1 MLQIEVIQS
10 LNPGIKNRFKYIT
23 SPYDAGEKN
32 IATFS
37 KFPDSNISVS
47 GETKKLKNL
56 NAGINKYLL
65 ILFLSLIHV
74 LPVFSQAF
82 QLIIIPDTQWASQ
95 KWPELTRKMTEWIV
109 ENRKKENIKYVLQ
122 VGDLVEVG
130 SSEQEWKNIDSSF
143 KVLDNKVPYIVA
155 VGNHDY
161 DRINPPKST
170 VLFNRYFPVD
180 RFKKMKG
187 FGGSYSEGT
196 NSNSYHT
203 FKAGGKK
210 WLILSLNFSPDEKEI
225 TWGNQVI
232 KSNPYHQIILLTH
245 SYLTHTKRDVIGD
258 TLWNNLLRSYPNVS
272 IVFCGHLSTVHFK
285 SEGDNGNSVCE
296 MLFDWQN
303 DREPDPNSYLAII
316 NIDPKAATIS
326 ARSYSPA
333 LNKYLEGSRN
343 QFQFTDVRYL
353 DKKHAK
359 KK

>member
-1 MLQIEVIQS
+1 MLQIENLQP
-10 LNPGIKNRFKYIT
+10 LNRDIKIKLKYT
-23 SPYDAGEKN
+23 LSAFDADRKRKTN
-32 IATFS
+32 IS
-37 KFPDSNISVS
+37 KFPDCYIGISC
-47 GETKKLKNL
+47 ETQKLKNS
-56 NAGINKYLL
+56 NAGINKCLL
-65 ILFLSLIHV
+65 ILFLSLIYI

-122 VGDLVEVG
+122 VGDLVQVG

-187 FGGSYSEGT
+187 FGGSYPEGT
-196 NSNSYHT
+196 NTNSYHT
-203 FKAGGKK
+203 FKAEGKK

-225 TWGNQVI
+225 AWGNQVI
-232 KSNPYHQIILLTH
+232 KSNPDYQVILLTH

-272 IVFCGHLSTVHFK
+272 IAFCGHLSTVHFK
-285 SEGDNGNSVCE
+285 SEGDNGNTVCE

-303 DREPDPNSYLAII
+303 DRDPEPNSYLAII
-316 NIDPKAATIS
+316 NIDPKAGIIS

-343 QFQFTDVRYL
+343 RFEFTNVLYL